1 MNKISIEQFEQ
12 AIKFSDKI
20 VSEIYADFKKLLD
33 FLKEFKAVYDK
44 EFKKLPY
51 HINLIDELHANENAH
66 SRILVKLLNQKD
78 PINKKHEILENFIQF
93 IIEKYSE
100 KDEFQKIKII
110 NPHITQEIER
120 IDLWIRDN
128 HNYAIILENKV
139 NNAID
144 QLDGIKVKGGQ
155 IERYINKTKDDR
167 FEEEQIYVLY
177 LPPTYEKEP
186 SKESWGKYFETD
198 IHRTRYLNI
207 SFKDDILPWLIN
219 SVLPNIRLKDKY
231 LSSAVEQYIDHLEGK
246 FSLRTTNN
254 KMNMVLQ
261 EFIKKELGI
270 NGIEPVTDLEII
282 LGKKNDLQNA
292 LNQLSELEKKVKI
305 EHFPK
310 WEKQLAVDFK
320 EHKEAIVS
328 QINTHDILTNVGIK
342 FSYNEIPFT
351 LLIEYKSSNNA
362 IYYGIAILHTDS
374 KSKRDI
380 PHFDEIIK
388 DLKLQVDEDKDWYAW
403 EYTSFSEAYMRLK
416 ILIEKTENLKNNDHT
431 T

>member
-20 VSEIYADFKKLLD
+20 VSENYADFKKLLD

-246 FSLRTTNN
+246 FSLRTINN
-254 KMNMVLQ
+254 KMNMELQ

-270 NGIEPVTDLEII
+270 IGVEPEKALETI
-282 LGKKNDLQNA
+282 LGKKDDIQNA
-292 LNQLSELEKKVKI
+292 LNQLFELEKKVKI

-320 EHKEAIVS
+320 EHKVVS
-328 QINTHDILTNVGIK
+328 QINTNDILTNVGIK
-342 FSYNEIPFT
+342 FDYNDIPST

-388 DLKLQVDEDKDWYAW
+388 DLKLRVDEDKDWYAW

-416 ILIEKTENLKNNDHT
+416 ILIEKTENLKK
-431 T
+431 